1 MKTVMLN
8 AFQGNNNKKGME
20 AKQTSIPR
28 FPATQSNL
36 EELSVNNLD
45 SA

>member
-28 FPATQSNL
+28 FPTTQSNL
-36 EELSVNNLD
+36 EE
-45 SA
+45 